1 MHPHYLLEQRRRPE
15 HLLLQQD
22 EEYHWLILDLLLV
35 DLPKLC
41 DVSLQAAT
49 GVQDLLGYSQLGLVE
64 FLDSILS
71 FSKRSLLA
79 WWTFVDMHS
88 LRC

>member
-49 GVQDLLGYSQLGLVE
+49 GV
-64 FLDSILS
+64 
-71 FSKRSLLA
+71 
-79 WWTFVDMHS
+79 
-88 LRC
+88 